1 MSNAV
6 NTTGQDMSG
15 RVALVTGGTSGIGRT
30 TALAFAGAGATVIV
44 TGRREAEGL
53 ETVEL
58 IGRAGGIGR
67 FVAADVADAAEVA
80 ALFERIERD
89 HGRLDAAFNNAGI
102 HQVAPVTD
110 MEEAAFDRILTV
122 NVKGVWLCLKHE
134 LAIMRRQGR
143 GAVVNTGSVL
153 GQIGMAGN
161 AAYSAS
167 KAAVEGLTRTAAIEV
182 ASFGVRVNAVCPAI
196 IQTPM
201 TQGSFGGAD
210 RVEAVMGPR
219 HPVGRVGRPEEV
231 AAAVL
236 WLCSDAAGFV
246 TGQSINI
253 DGGVTAQ

>member
-1 MSNAV
+1 MSVAM
-6 NTTGQDMSG
+6 NTTGADMSG
-15 RVALVTGGTSGIGRT
+15 RVALVTGGTSGIGRA
-30 TALAFAGAGATVIV
+30 TALDFAGVGATVIV

-53 ETVEL
+53 ETVDL
-58 IGRAGGIGR
+58 IGRAGGTGY
-67 FVAADVADAAEVA
+67 FVAADVADGAEVA

-110 MEEAAFDRILTV
+110 MEEADFDRVLTV

-134 LAIMRRQGR
+134 LPIMRRQGR

-201 TQGSFGGAD
+201 SAGSFGGE
-210 RVEAVMGPR
+210 EAVNAALGPL
-219 HPVGRVGRPEEV
+219 HPVGRVGQPREV
-231 AAAVL
+231 ADTVV

>member
-1 MSNAV
+1 MSI
-6 NTTGQDMSG
+6 TTDMNG
-15 RVALVTGGTSGIGRT
+15 RVVLVTGGTSGIGRA
-30 TALAFAGAGATVIV
+30 TALAFGQAGATVIV
-44 TGRREAEGL
+44 TGRREAEGQ
-53 ETVEL
+53 ETVAQ
-58 IGRAGGIGR
+58 IGHAGGVGS

-80 ALFERIERD
+80 ALFARIERD

-102 HQVAPVTD
+102 HQVAPVTEMD
-110 MEEAAFDRILTV
+110 ESAFDRILTV

-134 LAIMRRQGR
+134 LAIMKRQGH
-143 GAVVNTGSVL
+143 GSIVNTGSVL

-182 ASFGVRVNAVCPAI
+182 AASGVRVNAVCPAI

-201 TQGSFGGAD
+201 TQGPLGGAEQVD
-210 RVEAVMGPR
+210 AVMGR
-219 HPVGRVGRPEEV
+219 LHPVGRVGRPEEV

-236 WLCSDAAGFV
+236 WLCSDSAGFV

>member
-1 MSNAV
+1 MSVAM
-6 NTTGQDMSG
+6 NTTGADMSG
-15 RVALVTGGTSGIGRT
+15 RVALVTGGTSGIGRA

-58 IGRAGGIGR
+58 IGRAGGTGQ
-67 FVAADVADAAEVA
+67 FVAADVADGAEVA

-110 MEEAAFDRILTV
+110 MEEAAFDRVLTV

-134 LAIMRRQGR
+134 LSIMRRQGR

-201 TQGSFGGAD
+201 TQASFGGAEQ
-210 RVEAVMGPR
+210 VEAVMGPR

>member
-1 MSNAV
+1 MSIS
-6 NTTGQDMSG
+6 TDMSG
-15 RVALVTGGTSGIGRT
+15 RVALVTGGTSGIGRAA
-30 TALAFAGAGATVIV
+30 ALAFGGAGATVIV

-53 ETVEL
+53 ETLEL
-58 IGRAGGIGR
+58 IDRAGGAGQ
-67 FVAADVADAAEVA
+67 FVAADIADAAQVA
-80 ALFERIERD
+80 SLFERIERD

-102 HQVAPVTD
+102 HLAAPVTE
-110 MEEAAFDRILTV
+110 MEEEAFDRVLTV

-134 LAIMRRQGR
+134 LAIMRRQGY
-143 GAVVNTGSVL
+143 GAIVNTGSVL

-182 ASFGVRVNAVCPAI
+182 AALGIRVNAICPAI

-201 TQGSFGGAD
+201 TQASFGGAE
-210 RVEAVMGPR
+210 RVEAALGPL
-219 HPVGRVGRPEEV
+219 HPVGRVGRPDEV

-253 DGGVTAQ
+253 DGGVTAR

>member
-1 MSNAV
+1 MSI
-6 NTTGQDMSG
+6 TTDMSG
-15 RVALVTGGTSGIGRT
+15 RVVLVTGGTSGIGRA
-30 TALAFAGAGATVIV
+30 TALAFGQAGATVIV
-44 TGRREAEGL
+44 TGRREAEGQ
-53 ETVEL
+53 ETVAQ
-58 IGRAGGIGR
+58 IGHAGGVGS

-80 ALFERIERD
+80 ALFGRIERD

-102 HQVAPVTD
+102 HQVAPLTEMD
-110 MEEAAFDRILTV
+110 DSAFDRILTV

-134 LAIMRRQGR
+134 LAIMKRQGH
-143 GAVVNTGSVL
+143 GSIVNTGSVL

-182 ASFGVRVNAVCPAI
+182 AASGVRVNAVCPAI

-201 TQGSFGGAD
+201 TQGSFGGAEQ
-210 RVEAVMGPR
+210 VEAVLGR
-219 HPVGRVGRPEEV
+219 LHPVGRVGRPEEV

-236 WLCSDAAGFV
+236 WLCSDSAGFV

>member
-1 MSNAV
+1 MS
-6 NTTGQDMSG
+6 TDMNG
-15 RVALVTGGTSGIGRT
+15 RVALVTGGTSGIGRAA
-30 TALAFAGAGATVIV
+30 ALAFAGAGAEVIV

-58 IGRAGGIGR
+58 AERLGGRAR
-67 FVAADVADAAEVA
+67 FVAADVTDAAEVA

-102 HQVAPVTD
+102 HSAAPVTD
-110 MEEAAFDRILTV
+110 LTEAEFDRILTV

-134 LAIMRRQGR
+134 LAIMLRQG
-143 GAVVNTGSVL
+143 GGSIVNTGSVL

-161 AAYSAS
+161 GAYSAS

-182 ASFGVRVNAVCPAI
+182 AARGVRVNAVCPAI

-201 TQGSFGGAD
+201 SAASFGGAD
-210 RVEAVMGPR
+210 QVAAALGPL

-236 WLCSDAAGFV
+236 WLCSDAAAFV

-253 DGGVTAQ
+253 DGGVTAR

>member
-1 MSNAV
+1 MSI
-6 NTTGQDMSG
+6 TTDMGG
-15 RVALVTGGTSGIGRT
+15 RVVLVTGGTSGIGRA
-30 TALAFAGAGATVIV
+30 TALAFGQAGATVIV
-44 TGRREAEGL
+44 TGRREAEGQ
-53 ETVEL
+53 ETVAQ
-58 IGRAGGIGR
+58 IGHSGGVGS

-80 ALFERIERD
+80 ALFGRIERD

-102 HQVAPVTD
+102 HQVAPLTEMD
-110 MEEAAFDRILTV
+110 DSAFDRILTV

-134 LAIMRRQGR
+134 LAIMKRQGH
-143 GAVVNTGSVL
+143 GSIVNTGSVL

-182 ASFGVRVNAVCPAI
+182 AASGVRVNAVCPAI

-201 TQGSFGGAD
+201 TQGSLGGPEQ
-210 RVEAVMGPR
+210 VEAVLGR
-219 HPVGRVGRPEEV
+219 LHPVGRVGRPEEV

-236 WLCSDAAGFV
+236 WLCSDSAGFV